1 MEAKKKIIAVI
12 IMCAAAVGLI
22 ILIFAINANKGEKI
36 EKESKL
42 TTATSVVET
51 TKEIEPETESSS
63 QEESFVEESETEDA
77 SNWDSYGAPASITR
91 GSNGY
96 VVAIDAGHQAYGN
109 FDQEPN
115 GPNSDVYKAKVAG
128 GTSGVATGKPEYQLT
143 LEIALLLKQEL
154 INRGYSVV
162 MIRESN
168 DVDISN
174 AERARMA
181 NDAGANAFIRIHAN
195 GLNDSS
201 VRGALS
207 ICQSPANPYNGN
219 VYSQSRYLSECVIN
233 SYCAATGFSNRGVSE
248 SDSMTGIN
256 WSNVPN
262 TIIEM
267 GFMTNADEDLEMSD
281 PTCQQYM
288 AYGIAN
294 GIDAYFGL

>member
-1 MEAKKKIIAVI
+1 MENKKKLIAVI
-12 IMCAAAVGLI
+12 IMCAVVIGFV
-22 ILIFAINANKGEKI
+22 ILIFAINANKGENT
-36 EKESKL
+36 EKETK
-42 TTATSVVET
+42 ATSET
-51 TKEIEPETESSS
+51 SAKETSKETEPETESTT
-63 QEESFVEESETEDA
+63 QEETAAEETDA
-77 SNWDSYGAPASITR
+77 ADVSYWDNLGAPASITR

-96 VVAIDAGHQAYGN
+96 IVAIDAGHQAYGN

-128 GTSGVATGKPEYQLT
+128 GTHGLATGKTEYQLT

-154 INRGYSVV
+154 INRGYTVV

-174 AERARMA
+174 AERAQMA
-181 NDAGANAFIRIHAN
+181 NNAGANAFIRIHAN
-195 GLNDSS
+195 GLDDTS
-201 VRGALS
+201 VRGALTM
-207 ICQSPANPYNGN
+207 CQSPANPYNGN
-219 VYSQSRYLSECVIN
+219 VYSQSRYLSECVLN
-233 SYCAATGFSNRGVSE
+233 SYCAATGFANRGVSE
-248 SDSMTGIN
+248 TDTMTGIN
-256 WSNVPN
+256 WSTVPN

-267 GFMTNADEDLEMSD
+267 GFMTNADEDIEMSD

>member
-22 ILIFAINANKGEKI
+22 ILIFAINANKGEKN

-42 TTATSVVET
+42 TTATSAVET
-51 TKEIEPETESSS
+51 TNESEPETESSS

-77 SNWDSYGAPASITR
+77 SNWDSLAAPASITR

-233 SYCAATGFSNRGVSE
+233 SYCAATGFSNQGVSE

>member
-1 MEAKKKIIAVI
+1 MDHKKRLITIIT
-12 IMCAAAVGLI
+12 MCAVAIGLV
-22 ILIFAINANKGEKI
+22 ILIFAINANKGENT
-36 EKESKL
+36 EKETK
-42 TTATSVVET
+42 ATSET
-51 TKEIEPETESSS
+51 SAKETEPETESTT
-63 QEESFVEESETEDA
+63 QEETAAEETEAADV
-77 SNWDSYGAPASITR
+77 SYWDSLGAPASITR

-96 VVAIDAGHQAYGN
+96 IVAIDAGHQAYGN

-128 GTSGVATGKPEYQLT
+128 GTHGLATGKTEYQLT

-154 INRGYSVV
+154 INRGYTVV

-174 AERARMA
+174 AERAQMA
-181 NDAGANAFIRIHAN
+181 NNAGANAFIRIHAN
-195 GLNDSS
+195 GLDDTS
-201 VRGALS
+201 VRGALTM
-207 ICQSPANPYNGN
+207 CQSPANPYNGN
-219 VYSQSRYLSECVIN
+219 VYSQSRYLSECVLN
-233 SYCAATGFSNRGVSE
+233 SYCAATGFANRGVSE
-248 SDSMTGIN
+248 TDTMTGIN
-256 WSNVPN
+256 WSTVPN

-267 GFMTNADEDLEMSD
+267 GFMTNAEEDIEMSD

>member
-22 ILIFAINANKGEKI
+22 ILIFAINANKGEKS

-42 TTATSVVET
+42 TTTTSAVES
-51 TKEIEPETESSS
+51 TKESEPETESSS

-174 AERARMA
+174 AERARIA

-233 SYCAATGFSNRGVSE
+233 SYCAATGFSNQGVSE